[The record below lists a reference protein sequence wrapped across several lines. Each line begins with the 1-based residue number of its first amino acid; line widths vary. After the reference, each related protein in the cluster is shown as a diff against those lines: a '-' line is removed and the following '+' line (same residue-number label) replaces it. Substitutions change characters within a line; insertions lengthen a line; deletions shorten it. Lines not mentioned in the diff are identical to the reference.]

1 MDIANIN
8 AVTRSGLYSAPR
20 SAVTSGLG
28 NAVADAARRAALVA
42 RGQQQPAEQVLQGEL
57 LRKRRTTTPYDTADL
72 LRSMQ
77 TMDRLMRDPATTTT
91 NTAPPRDA
99 RRAIAAYT
107 QQTTTSNVRT
117 GTTAAVSI
125 DYFV

>member
-28 NAVADAARRAALVA
+28 NAVADAALVA

>member
-28 NAVADAARRAALVA
+28 NAVAHAALVA